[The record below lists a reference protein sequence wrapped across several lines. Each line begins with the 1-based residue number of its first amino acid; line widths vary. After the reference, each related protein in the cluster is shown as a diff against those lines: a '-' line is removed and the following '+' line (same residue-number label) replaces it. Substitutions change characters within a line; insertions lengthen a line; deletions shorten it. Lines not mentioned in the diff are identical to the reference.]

1 MTDTLLS
8 SGFGTANGRRA
19 EDAAF
24 VPNGGRIPRLSGDI
38 RHLIPPLGLRQYWY
52 PICGAGRIGR
62 RKPIKVKML
71 GEDICLFRGEG
82 KDEIHALG
90 DVCPHRGA
98 RLSEGDCHFAGT
110 VACPYHGWVFDGTGK
125 NIANLS
131 EGPESLVCGKPG
143 TEARSYP
150 TRVLKGIVWAW
161 MGDGPP
167 APIEED
173 VPEEYFDPGVHVFFN
188 ERIYWRTNWEVGLE
202 NTMDSHVQYLH
213 RDFLMTLLGGEAV
226 SPGRGHLGARPWFTG
241 YGFLLG
247 GGRRRV
253 GPGAPV
259 PGAAT
264 APKYADHGEGRRW
277 PKGRWRRFWR
287 FLFKPFFFFMGA
299 EGPAMKQERW
309 LSGHQL
315 PGMVH
320 GGRPELP
327 KAKKPFL
334 LLRPWKQ
341 PGDANISFGLYTR
354 YTVPVEEWL
363 TRVWYMHPV
372 VARNKLKL
380 AWYWLVY
387 WTWARWSC
395 DYNFSQQDMSVML
408 NLRYDTPEKLSA
420 TDAEVVQWRRL
431 VVTKHFGGRDY
442 PFEYENRERGQAV
455 EPEMLD
461 TALEREALP
470 TRQ

>member
-1 MTDTLLS
+1 MNQSATINR
-8 SGFGTANGRRA
+8 FGTANGHSGRM
-19 EDAAF
+19 EYT
-24 VPNGGRIPRLSGDI
+24 PNGGKVPRLSGDI
-38 RHLIPPLGLRQYWY
+38 RHLLPPLGLREYWY
-52 PICGAGRIGR
+52 PLCGAGRVGR
-62 RKPIKVKML
+62 RKPMRVKML
-71 GEDICLFRGEG
+71 GDDICVFRGKG
-82 KDEIHALG
+82 KDEIYALG

-110 VACPYHGWVFDGTGK
+110 VACAYHGWVFDGAGN

-131 EGPESLVCGKPG
+131 EGPQSLGCGKAG
-143 TEARSYP
+143 TEARYYP
-150 TRVLKGIVWAW
+150 TVVVKGIVWVW
-161 MGDGPP
+161 MGEGQP
-167 APIEED
+167 APVEED
-173 VPEEYFDPGVHVFFN
+173 IPEEYFDPDVHVFFN
-188 ERIYWRTNWEVGLE
+188 ERIYWRTNWEVALE

-213 RDFLMTLLGGEAV
+213 RDYLMSLLGGETV
-226 SPGRGHLGARPWFTG
+226 SPGRGHQGARPWFTG

-253 GPGAPV
+253 GPGAPQPGT
-259 PGAAT
+259 PGARPASKQ
-264 APKYADHGEGRRW
+264 AAHGEDRVW
-277 PKGRWRRFWR
+277 PKGLWRKYWR

-299 EGPAMKQERW
+299 EGPAMQQERW

-320 GGRPELP
+320 GGRPDAP
-327 KAKKPFL
+327 RGKKPFW

-341 PGDANISFGLYTR
+341 AGDTNISFGLYTR

-372 VARNKLKL
+372 VSKNKLKL

-408 NLRYDTPEKLSA
+408 NLRYDTPEKLSV

-431 VVTKHFGGRDY
+431 VVTKHYGGRAY
-442 PFEYENRERGQAV
+442 PFAYENRERGEPVDEELMATAV
-455 EPEMLD
+455 AAE
-461 TALEREALP
+461 
-470 TRQ
+470 TRS